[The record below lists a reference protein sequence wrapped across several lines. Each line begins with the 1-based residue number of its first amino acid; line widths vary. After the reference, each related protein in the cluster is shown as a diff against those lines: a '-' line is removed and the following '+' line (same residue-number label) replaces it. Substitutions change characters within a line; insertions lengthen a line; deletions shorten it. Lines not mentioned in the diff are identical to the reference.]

1 MGKFIQV
8 QLYREITLDL
18 RLGKPPDDC
27 AIGENVIG
35 TVSCL
40 GTDVG
45 GGMATLRELQEVH

>member
-18 RLGKPPDDC
+18 KLGNHQMT

-35 TVSCL
+35 AISCL

-45 GGMATLRELQEVH
+45 GSMATLRELQEVH